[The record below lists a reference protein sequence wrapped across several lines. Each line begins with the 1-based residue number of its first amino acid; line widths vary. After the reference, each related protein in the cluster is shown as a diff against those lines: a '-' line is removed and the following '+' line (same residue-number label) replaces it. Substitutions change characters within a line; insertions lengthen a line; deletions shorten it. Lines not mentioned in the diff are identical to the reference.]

1 MPGPR
6 KRPKRVGMW
15 GIRRPAERPK
25 KYKPHP
31 PIRHAAMKEAIR
43 LRIDRANDRS
53 ESARMVSKNTV
64 NPNRM
69 SQVARPGRY
78 KPSLRPFRPRP
89 LLPGLKRP
97 KRPGRKVVFG
107 PGSGRY
113 GPGPR

>member
-1 MPGPR
+1 MAFG
-6 KRPKRVGMW
+6 KNQ
-15 GIRRPAERPK
+15 
-25 KYKPHP
+25 
-31 PIRHAAMKEAIR
+31 AMKQAIR

-53 ESARMVSKNTV
+53 ETARLISNRPV

-69 SQVARPGRY
+69 GGHGPNSPAPAYVNWDVVKNAKPRRPGRN
-78 KPSLRPFRPRP
+78 PSLRPFGPRP

>member
-1 MPGPR
+1 MAFG
-6 KRPKRVGMW
+6 KNQ
-15 GIRRPAERPK
+15 
-25 KYKPHP
+25 
-31 PIRHAAMKEAIR
+31 AMKQAIR
-43 LRIDRANDRS
+43 LRIDRVNDRS
-53 ESARMVSKNTV
+53 ETARLVSNRPV

-69 SQVARPGRY
+69 VARPGRY

>member
-1 MPGPR
+1 MAFG
-6 KRPKRVGMW
+6 KNQ
-15 GIRRPAERPK
+15 
-25 KYKPHP
+25 
-31 PIRHAAMKEAIR
+31 AMKQAIR
-43 LRIDRANDRS
+43 LRIGRANDRS
-53 ESARMVSKNTV
+53 ETVRLVSNRPV

-69 SQVARPGRY
+69 GGHGPNSPAPAYVNWDVVKNAKPRHPNRMVARPGRY
-78 KPSLRPFRPRP
+78 KPSLRPLRPRP

>member
-1 MPGPR
+1 MAFG
-6 KRPKRVGMW
+6 KNQ
-15 GIRRPAERPK
+15 
-25 KYKPHP
+25 
-31 PIRHAAMKEAIR
+31 AMKQAIR

-53 ESARMVSKNTV
+53 ETARLISNRPV

-69 SQVARPGRY
+69 DSASRSAPRRPSRN
-78 KPSLRPFRPRP
+78 PSLRPLRPRP